1 MLRMYYLLVRKDCN
15 NIKLL
20 RSQSMP
26 ENKLYVVFV
35 ALIISR
41 ISNAL
46 SAWVGFL
53 NCQQINRINAF
64 FRKVRRFGLCSC
76 TGICDVSECLRIV
89 DSRLFN
95 SIQSPSHCLSHI
107 YFHQKNSTLIYA
119 QKRT

>member
-1 MLRMYYLLVRKDCN
+1 MLSMYYLLVPKDCN
-15 NIKLL
+15 NIKHL

-26 ENKLYVVFV
+26 ENKLHVVFV